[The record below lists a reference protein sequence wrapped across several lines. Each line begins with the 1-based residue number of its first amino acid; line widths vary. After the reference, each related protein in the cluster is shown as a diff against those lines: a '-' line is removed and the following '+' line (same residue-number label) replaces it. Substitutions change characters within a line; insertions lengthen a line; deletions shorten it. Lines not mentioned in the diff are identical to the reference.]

1 MGSLECVLCY
11 RFSADIDT
19 VDNTIPFELTD
30 FSYCFFEVLGVIA
43 VISYSTPLFL
53 TVFPPIFAVYFFVQR
68 YYIATSRQLK
78 RIESIKKSP
87 IFSHFSE
94 SVNGVSTIRAF
105 KQQNRFCAESEA
117 HVMNSVRCFYLSVSS
132 NRWLGVRIET
142 IGNFVVLFAAIF
154 AVLSRGLISTGLAG
168 LSITYSLNMTDSLN
182 WLVRMLCDLETN
194 SVAIE
199 RILEYSDNPQ
209 EADVEIPEREQQ
221 LPEKWPEHGA
231 ISFQDFAARYRPGLD
246 LVLKGVDMDIGAG
259 EKVGICGRTGAGKSS
274 LTLALFR
281 IVEAAGGRIRI
292 DGHDIS
298 ELGLYKLRSSL
309 TIIPQDPVL
318 FTGNIRFNLDPTSE
332 RTDEEVWR
340 ALELAH
346 LKKHVTTL
354 SDGLQHEVSEGG
366 ENFSVGQRQLIC
378 LARALL
384 RKTKVRPSRPTRCQ
398 K

>member
-1 MGSLECVLCY
+1 
-11 RFSADIDT
+11 
-19 VDNTIPFELTD
+19 
-30 FSYCFFEVLGVIA
+30 
-43 VISYSTPLFL
+43 
-53 TVFPPIFAVYFFVQR
+53 
-68 YYIATSRQLK
+68 
-78 RIESIKKSP
+78 
-87 IFSHFSE
+87 
-94 SVNGVSTIRAF
+94 
-105 KQQNRFCAESEA
+105 
-117 HVMNSVRCFYLSVSS
+117 MNSVRCFYLSVSS

-154 AVLSRGLISTGLAG
+154 AVLSRGLISPGLAG

-199 RILEYSDNPQ
+199 RILEYSENPQ
-209 EADVEIPEREQQ
+209 EADVEIPEREKQ

-231 ISFQDFAARYRPGLD
+231 ISFEAFKARYRPGLD
-246 LVLKGVDMDIGAG
+246 LVLKGVDMDVGAG

-281 IVEAAGGRIRI
+281 IVEAAGGRIII
-292 DGHDIS
+292 DGQDIS

-354 SDGLQHEVSEGG
+354 SDGIQHEVSEGG

-384 RKTKVRPSRPTRCQ
+384 RKTKV
-398 K
+398 

>member
-1 MGSLECVLCY
+1 
-11 RFSADIDT
+11 
-19 VDNTIPFELTD
+19 
-30 FSYCFFEVLGVIA
+30 
-43 VISYSTPLFL
+43 
-53 TVFPPIFAVYFFVQR
+53 
-68 YYIATSRQLK
+68 
-78 RIESIKKSP
+78 
-87 IFSHFSE
+87 
-94 SVNGVSTIRAF
+94 
-105 KQQNRFCAESEA
+105 
-117 HVMNSVRCFYLSVSS
+117 MNSVRCFYLSVSS

-154 AVLSRGLISTGLAG
+154 AVLSRGLISPGLAG

-209 EADVEIPEREQQ
+209 EADVEIPERENL

-231 ISFQDFAARYRPGLD
+231 IAFENFEARYRPGLD

-259 EKVGICGRTGAGKSS
+259 ERVGICGRTGAGKSS

-281 IVEAAGGRIRI
+281 IVEAAGGRITI

-318 FTGNIRFNLDPTSE
+318 FTGSIRFNLDPTSE

-346 LKKHVTTL
+346 LKKHLTTL
-354 SDGLQHEVSEGG
+354 PDGLQHEVSEGG

-384 RKTKVRPSRPTRCQ
+384 RKTKVGWGQCDSLPDINQRILIS
-398 K
+398 

>member
-1 MGSLECVLCY
+1 MNASR

-19 VDNTIPFELTD
+19 VDQTIPFELTD

-53 TVFPPIFAVYFFVQR
+53 TVFLPIFAVYFVVQR

-78 RIESIKKSP
+78 RLESIKKSP
-87 IFSHFSE
+87 IFSHFTE
-94 SVNGVSTIRAF
+94 SVSGAATIRAF
-105 KQQNRFCAESEA
+105 EQQSRFCAESEA
-117 HVMNSVRCFYLSVSS
+117 HVANSVRCYYLSWSS

-142 IGNFVVLFAAIF
+142 IGNFVVFFAAIF
-154 AVLSRGLISTGLAG
+154 AVLGKGLISPGLAG

-199 RILEYSDNPQ
+199 RILEYSENPQ
-209 EADVEIPEREQQ
+209 EADVEVPERERL
-221 LPEKWPEHGA
+221 LPEKWPERGA
-231 ISFQDFAARYRPGLD
+231 ISFEEFEARYRPGLD
-246 LVLKGVDMDIGAG
+246 LVLKGVNMEIGAG

-281 IVEAAGGRIRI
+281 IVEGAGGRILI

-298 ELGLYKLRSSL
+298 ELGLFKLRSRL

-318 FTGNIRFNLDPTSE
+318 FTGSIRDAIQRRLNGASKFSH
-332 RTDEEVWR
+332 
-340 ALELAH
+340 H
-346 LKKHVTTL
+346 LVTL
-354 SDGLQHEVSEGG
+354 
-366 ENFSVGQRQLIC
+366 
-378 LARALL
+378 
-384 RKTKVRPSRPTRCQ
+384 
-398 K
+398 